1 MGKRHIQWHKASRGL
16 SATAELL
23 VIPATIAVCQILWKY
38 MRKFHICI
46 TPSLE
51 STPWFIP
58 SASPVMS
65 RLTSSFTCQLIS
77 IIITLVII
85 HHSFT
90 LSLQAQNLPFQQIL
104 PTLILLLS
112 WTAFTITGLDQTYH
126 ASRFIFRSFFFSLIL
141 FVCSVWWTK
150 LATGQLFTPHSIVS

>member
-46 TPSLE
+46 IPSLE

-77 IIITLVII
+77 VIITTVTHPSLL
-85 HHSFT
+85 HSFT
-90 LSLQAQNLPFQQIL
+90 QCSKPTFSTNPSHLNTSSIL
-104 PTLILLLS
+104 DCLMIM
-112 WTAFTITGLDQTYH
+112 GLDQTYH
-126 ASRFIFRSFFFSLIL
+126 ASRFIFRSFFSLIL